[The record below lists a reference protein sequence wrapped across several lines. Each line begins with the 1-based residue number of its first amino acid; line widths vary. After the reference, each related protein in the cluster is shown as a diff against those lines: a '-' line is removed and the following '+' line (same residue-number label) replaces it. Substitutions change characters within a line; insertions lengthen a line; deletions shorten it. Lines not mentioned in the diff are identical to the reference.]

1 MEFILFKKIVL
12 KQSVIAVA
20 LTLSS
25 SQLVYAQLAP
35 QEPALQK
42 ILITGSNLKRAD
54 KEGTSPVDVITAKDI
69 KDSGASTVAELMK
82 LIPSMGSDTNQD
94 QASGSGFA
102 KGVATAS
109 LRGLGSSSTLILL
122 NGRRMTPSAYAD
134 PNNGNSTLYDLNSIP
149 LSALDRVEIL
159 KDGASAVYGSDAIGG
174 VINFITKSNYRGAQ
188 LATNASAN
196 DDNRFRR
203 KNVNGFFGTGDF
215 DTDGYNVF
223 VAVDYSERDRVA
235 RRDVNDIAYMFRIG

>member
-1 MEFILFKKIVL
+1 MEFILLKKIVL

-109 LRGLGSSSTLILL
+109 LRGLGSSI
-122 NGRRMTPSAYAD
+122 
-134 PNNGNSTLYDLNSIP
+134 
-149 LSALDRVEIL
+149 
-159 KDGASAVYGSDAIGG
+159 YGTNATAG
-174 VINFITKSNYRGAQ
+174 VINMVTDQGGGPVRGELSGEGGGLGLFRG
-188 LATNASAN
+188 LARISGGLKNDRLQYSAGLAN
-196 DDNRFRR
+196 L
-203 KNVNGFFGTGDF
+203 NVNGGV
-215 DTDGYNVF
+215 DGVETLCGWGRG
-223 VAVDYSERDRVA
+223 AETKP
-235 RRDVNDIAYMFRIG
+235 